1 MSEGEVAALL
11 AGALVRQAG
20 SGPTYIVSEDPTT
33 VFVDTPSGGRG
44 ILMLHPRLGAQC
56 IPTTALRLFPGFSA
70 GVTLPG
76 AAFSSRGLAP
86 LESEMEATERA
97 LGGEHDTLL
106 HWLCGPASCL

>member
-1 MSEGEVAALL
+1 
-11 AGALVRQAG
+11 
-20 SGPTYIVSEDPTT
+20 
-33 VFVDTPSGGRG
+33 
-44 ILMLHPRLGAQC
+44 MLHPSLDAQC

-76 AAFSSRGLAP
+76 AAFSSHGLAP